1 MTLFNRDFAVTI
13 GTKRIAARQE
23 GDKEEVKP
31 TLRVA
36 FKVEKSTNR
45 DPNKATVAIWNLSPD
60 SRATLQSE
68 ERIPVTIEAGYVD
81 EIGQLFVGDLEF
93 AASERQGPDWV
104 TEFESGDGSRQYRS
118 ARINESLAAGTL
130 LQDVLKKSSEALG
143 LGLGNALEKIQSGDF
158 KGGLQEFTT
167 GVTLN
172 GKASDILDKY
182 MTAAGF
188 EWSIQDGQLQ
198 VLRPNETTPELVPQL
213 TFSTGLIGSPEL
225 GDAGKVRARSL
236 LRSRLAPGSKVEIIS
251 TEVDGFFKIEKV
263 VHAGD
268 SWGNDWYS
276 DLEAIPL

>member
-13 GTKRIAARQE
+13 GTKRIAARAE
-23 GDKEEVKP
+23 GDKEKVKP

-45 DPNKATVAIWNLSPD
+45 DPNKARVAIWNLSPD
-60 SRATLQSE
+60 NRATLQSE
-68 ERIPVTIEAGYVD
+68 ERVPVIIKAGYVD
-81 EIGQLFVGDLEF
+81 EIGQIFIGDLEF

-118 ARINESLAAGTL
+118 ARINESRAAGTL
-130 LQDVLKKSSEALG
+130 LQDVLKLSSEALG

-167 GVTLN
+167 GVTLD

-213 TFSTGLIGSPEL
+213 TFGAGLIGSPEL
-225 GDAGKVRARSL
+225 GEAGKVRARSL

-263 VHAGD
+263 IHAGD
-268 SWGNDWYS
+268 TWGNDWYS